1 MKLGF
6 YTYSYVDRMEM
17 EIEFVFEAVAKAGY
31 HGVDISAT
39 WHEDLDPALMTSA
52 VRDRYVAAASRFGL
66 EIEAVVTHL
75 GLVQALRQGLP
86 LNLKGAVDVA
96 QDVGARIVTVHIGFA
111 DFSMAETG
119 GVWRA
124 AVAYLKDAA
133 AYACERRVVLALD
146 GVWPSFLAHSPAMI
160 LQMIADVDSPSFR
173 HNFDPCYL
181 ELSGC
186 DLATAAASLGHVSV
200 HAHIKDCLGS
210 YPHFRHCIP
219 GEGALNHPR
228 YVFALAAAGFDGYF
242 VNECFT
248 DAPLERALPIGYRT
262 LSAALADSA
271 GNKPTGK

>member
-17 EIEFVFEAVAKAGY
+17 EIELVFEAVAKAGY

-39 WHEDLDPALMTSA
+39 WHADLDPALMRSG
-52 VRDRYVAAASRFGL
+52 VRDRYVRAAGRFGL

-96 QDVGARIVTVHIGFA
+96 HDVSARIVTVHIGFA
-111 DFSMAETG
+111 DFVMAETG
-119 GVWRA
+119 GVWQA
-124 AVAYLKDAA
+124 AVGYLKDAA
-133 AYACERRVVLALD
+133 EYAFERRVVLALD

-160 LQMIADVDSPSFR
+160 LQMIADVDSPAFR

-181 ELSGC
+181 ELSGF
-186 DLATAAASLGHVSV
+186 DLATSAASLGPVSV
-200 HAHIKDCLGS
+200 HAHIKDCLGR

-219 GEGALNHPR
+219 GEGTLDHGR
-228 YVFALAAAGFDGYF
+228 YVCALAAAGFDGYL

-248 DAPLERALPIGYRT
+248 DAPLDRALPIGYRT

-271 GNKPTGK
+271 GKKPTPK